1 MSLYR
6 VVSNGRV
13 QTLTLLGLLIQ
24 GVQLELKEACENARD
39 RGQDAHVA
47 QLAAEAKVS
56 ILERRVEECEQR
68 VRCR

>member
-1 MSLYR
+1 MC
-6 VVSNGRV
+6 VVLLPGGRI
-13 QTLTLLGLLIQ
+13 LTLSFLGFLLQ
-24 GVQLELKEACENARD
+24 AVQRELKEACENARD

-68 VRCR
+68 VRCT

>member
-1 MSLYR
+1 MSRFSLK
-6 VVSNGRV
+6 GRV
-13 QTLTLLGLLIQ
+13 LTLSLLLGFLLQ
-24 GVQLELKEACENARD
+24 GVQRELKEACKNARD

-68 VRCR
+68 VRCT